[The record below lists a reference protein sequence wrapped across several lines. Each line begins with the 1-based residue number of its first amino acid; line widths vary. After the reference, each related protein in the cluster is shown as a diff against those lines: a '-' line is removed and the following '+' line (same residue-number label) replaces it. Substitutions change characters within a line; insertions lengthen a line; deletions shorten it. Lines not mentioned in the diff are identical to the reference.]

1 MTAWWKKRTSV
12 SYNNGQDQRVEAG
25 LQGNPI
31 PTVITTSENVGA
43 VSNNVYMN
51 GYEGF
56 VNKIGV
62 LAAEAPV
69 SYAALKKKEAQ
80 LTEGEVVEAPISIKG
95 LKEKEAQ
102 LNEEPRP
109 DSHYE
114 HVQDQKSS

>member
-1 MTAWWKKRTSV
+1 MTAWWKKRTSG
-12 SYNNGQDQRVEAG
+12 SNNNGQDQRVEAG

-56 VNKIGV
+56 VNKTGV

-80 LTEGEVVEAPISIKG
+80 LTGGEVVEAPISIKG

-109 DSHYE
+109 DLHYE
-114 HVQDQKSS
+114 QVQDQKA

>member
-1 MTAWWKKRTSV
+1 MTAWWKKRTSG
-12 SYNNGQDQRVEAG
+12 SNNNGQDQRVEAG

-31 PTVITTSENVGA
+31 PTVITTSENIGA
-43 VSNNVYMN
+43 VSNNVYMK

-56 VNKIGV
+56 VNKTGV

-69 SYAALKKKEAQ
+69 SYATLKKKEDQ
-80 LTEGEVVEAPISIKG
+80 PTGGEVVETPIAIKG

-102 LNEEPRP
+102 LHEEPRP

-114 HVQDQKSS
+114 QVQDQKA